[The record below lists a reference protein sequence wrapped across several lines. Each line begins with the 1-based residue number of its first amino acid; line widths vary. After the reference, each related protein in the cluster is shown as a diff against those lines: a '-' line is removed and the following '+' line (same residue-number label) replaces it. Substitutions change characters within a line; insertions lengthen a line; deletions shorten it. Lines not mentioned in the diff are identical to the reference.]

1 MTQHKEWDL
10 IIGSVFQLKKTY
22 VISKE
27 IIFSE
32 EFSVDN
38 STFHQN
44 SIVINGDQFE
54 IKDQTKLA

>member
-1 MTQHKEWDL
+1 MTQHKEWGL

-27 IIFSE
+27 IIFSKG
-32 EFSVDN
+32 FSVDN
-38 STFHQN
+38 SIFHQN

-54 IKDQTKLA
+54 FKDQTKLA